1 MLKKI
6 SVDQLRLGMH
16 LHEVCGPWLDHPF
29 WTQRF
34 VVRDP
39 QDLARLRSSGASECL
54 IDTTKGVDVLVPAPA
69 SAPPPVVEAAG
80 APAAPDLQATSL
92 EAEAARAAQLCT
104 QARHTVVALFDDAR
118 MGRALQVSGCAPLVD
133 QIAGSMQR
141 NAGAMLGMVRLKS
154 HDDYTFMHSV
164 AVCTLMMG
172 LARQMGQGEEQV
184 REAGLAG
191 LLHDVGKANIALSVL
206 NKPGKLSAEE
216 FALVK
221 RHPRDGHDMLL
232 DTEAPSA
239 TALDV
244 CLHHHE
250 RPDGKGYPDGL
261 SGAAFSLAGAHGRG
275 VRCLRRDH
283 LQPTLQAGLG
293 AGRVGRQDGGVDAAG
308 QVRRH
313 GVPRLR
319 RLHRHLPGG
328 LAGEAAVAAPGGGGR
343 TMSRPAHRAA
353 C

>member
-1 MLKKI
+1 MLKRI

-34 VVRDP
+34 VLRDP
-39 QDLARLRSSGASECL
+39 QDLARLRSSGAAECL
-54 IDTTKGVDVLVPAPA
+54 IDTAKGVDVLVPAPA
-69 SAPPPVVEAAG
+69 SAPPPVVQAVEP
-80 APAAPDLQATSL
+80 PAAPELQPTTL
-92 EAEAARAAQLCT
+92 EAEAARAAQLCA
-104 QARHTVVALFDDAR
+104 QARHTVVALFEDAR
-118 MGRALQVSGCAPLVD
+118 MGRALQVSGCAPLVE

-172 LARQMGQGEEQV
+172 LARQMGMDAEQV
-184 REAGLAG
+184 HEAGLAG
-191 LLHDVGKANIALSVL
+191 LLHDVGKAKIALPVL

-216 FALVK
+216 YALVK

-261 SGAAFSLAGAHGRG
+261 SGAAFSLARTHGRG
-275 VRCLRRDH
+275 VR
-283 LQPTLQAGLG
+283 
-293 AGRVGRQDGGVDAAG
+293 
-308 QVRRH
+308 
-313 GVPRLR
+313 RL
-319 RLHRHLPGG
+319 
-328 LAGEAAVAAPGGGGR
+328 
-343 TMSRPAHRAA
+343 
-353 C
+353 